1 MKSQQGSV
9 PAQKL
14 AQWEKAWLTLVYH
27 DEVLGHAMPMLHD
40 IWFIAALY
48 WGVCALLIFVA
59 SRILP

>member
-1 MKSQQGSV
+1 V

-14 AQWEKAWLTLVYH
+14 AQWEKLWLTLVYH
-27 DEVLGHAMPMLHD
+27 DEVLGHAMPMLRD